1 MHRGEALRDAV
12 AAEFEDVAG
21 HDDSPDGWERAVH
34 ALIPEGSVVV
44 DRARFARV
52 LACAKAAHAWAHV
65 PYAHGA
71 DGGEDSWA
79 RAESVLVR
87 STMALEPGDLEAPRP
102 THDTGAHQQAA
113 SEYFPL
119 P

>member
-1 MHRGEALRDAV
+1 MTTIRV
-12 AAEFEDVAG
+12 
-21 HDDSPDGWERAVH
+21 
-34 ALIPEGSVVV
+34 PEGQTIHWVENGSSIVIHAPEDSIVV
-44 DRARFARV
+44 DRARFARL

-79 RAESVLVR
+79 QAESVLAR

-102 THDTGAHQQAA
+102 AHDTDAHQQTA
-113 SEYFPL
+113 SEYSPVR
-119 P
+119 